1 MLGGTI
7 FSNMKRFIPYIV
19 IAVLIGIIGL
29 QFSQIFSQQK
39 TITRIKSDM
48 GLLLESNNDL
58 ILKANHYKILDS
70 LNVAQIKSLE
80 LTVKEFKTYRE
91 EDAKLIKSLR
101 VRNKDLEALVSTK
114 LETRDTILV
123 AIHDTI
129 PGIANFNYTSTWTDL
144 SGMIDMQQNTMQ
156 VNIANREDLDIVES
170 VTRKRF
176 LGFLWY
182 CKKLE
187 SRKVDVVSR
196 NPNTTIKN
204 VSYTKIVQ

>member
-1 MLGGTI
+1 
-7 FSNMKRFIPYIV
+7 MKKLIPYLVIIV
-19 IAVLIGIIGL
+19 LFGIIGL
-29 QFSQIFSQQK
+29 LWVHISSQK
-39 TITRIKSDM
+39 KNLDRIKENM
-48 GLLLESNNDL
+48 EVLLESNNDL
-58 ILKANHYKILDS
+58 ILKARHYQVQDS

-91 EDAKLIKSLR
+91 KDAKLIKDLKI
-101 VRNKDLEALVSTK
+101 RNKDLEALVNAK
-114 LETRDTILV
+114 LETRDTILIAV
-123 AIHDTI
+123 HDTV
-129 PGIANFNYTSTWTDL
+129 PGIATFNYTSTWTDL
-144 SGMIDMQQNTMQ
+144 SGTIDTVRDTMQ
-156 VNIANREDLDIVES
+156 ISITNREDLEIIES

-187 SRKVDVVSR
+187 SRKVDVMSH

>member
-1 MLGGTI
+1 
-7 FSNMKRFIPYIV
+7 MKKLIPYLV
-19 IAVLIGIIGL
+19 ILVLLGIIGL
-29 QFSQIFSQQK
+29 LWGQFLSQK
-39 TITRIKSDM
+39 NNLNRIKENM
-48 GLLLESNNDL
+48 EVLLESNNDL
-58 ILKANHYKILDS
+58 ILKARHYQIQDS
-70 LNVAQIKSLE
+70 LNVAQINSLE

-91 EDAKLIKSLR
+91 KDAKLIKDLKI
-101 VRNKDLEALVSTK
+101 RNKDLEALVNAK

-123 AIHDTI
+123 AVHDTI
-129 PGIANFNYTSTWTDL
+129 PGVATFNYTSTWTDL
-144 SGMIDMQQNTMQ
+144 SGTIDMVKDTMQ
-156 VNIANREDLDIVES
+156 VSITNREDLEIVES

>member
-1 MLGGTI
+1 MKKLIPYLGTI
-7 FSNMKRFIPYIV
+7 
-19 IAVLIGIIGL
+19 VLFGIIGL
-29 QFSQIFSQQK
+29 LWSQFLSQK
-39 TITRIKSDM
+39 NNLNRIKENM
-48 GLLLESNNDL
+48 EVLLKSNNDL
-58 ILKANHYKILDS
+58 ILKTRNYQIQDS

-91 EDAKLIKSLR
+91 KDAKLIKNLKI
-101 VRNKDLEALVSTK
+101 RNKDLEALVNTK

-123 AIHDTI
+123 AVHDTVS
-129 PGIANFNYTSTWTDL
+129 GIATFNYTSTWADL
-144 SGMIDMQQNTMQ
+144 SGTIDIVKDTMQ
-156 VNIANREDLDIVES
+156 VNIINREDLEIIES

-187 SRKVDVVSR
+187 SRKIDVVSH

>member
-1 MLGGTI
+1 MPGGTF
-7 FSNMKRFIPYIV
+7 FSIMKRFIPYIV

-29 QFSQIFSQQK
+29 QFSLISSQQK
-39 TITRIKSDM
+39 TITRIKFDM

-91 EDAKLIKSLR
+91 EDAKLIKSLK

-144 SGMIDMQQNTMQ
+144 SGTIDMQQNTMQ

>member
-1 MLGGTI
+1 MKKLIPYLGTI
-7 FSNMKRFIPYIV
+7 
-19 IAVLIGIIGL
+19 VLFGIIGL
-29 QFSQIFSQQK
+29 LWGQFLSQK
-39 TITRIKSDM
+39 NNLNRIKENM
-48 GLLLESNNDL
+48 EVLLKSNNDL
-58 ILKANHYKILDS
+58 ILEARNYQIQDS

-80 LTVKEFKTYRE
+80 LTVKEFKTYQE
-91 EDAKLIKSLR
+91 KDAKLIKSLKI
-101 VRNKDLEALVSTK
+101 RNKDLETLVNTK

-123 AIHDTI
+123 AVHDTV
-129 PGIANFNYTSTWTDL
+129 PGIATFNYTSTWTDL
-144 SGMIDMQQNTMQ
+144 SGTIDMINDTMQ
-156 VNIANREDLDIVES
+156 VNITNREDLEIIES

-187 SRKVDVVSR
+187 SRKIDVVSH

>member
-1 MLGGTI
+1 
-7 FSNMKRFIPYIV
+7 MKKLIPYLV
-19 IAVLIGIIGL
+19 ILVLFGIIGL
-29 QFSQIFSQQK
+29 LWVHISSQK
-39 TITRIKSDM
+39 KNLDRIKENIKV
-48 GLLLESNNDL
+48 LLESNNDL
-58 ILKANHYKILDS
+58 ILKARHYQVQDS

-91 EDAKLIKSLR
+91 KDAKLIKDLKI
-101 VRNKDLEALVSTK
+101 RNKDLEALVNAK

-123 AIHDTI
+123 AVHDTL
-129 PGIANFNYTSTWTDL
+129 PGIATFNYTSTWTDL
-144 SGMIDMQQNTMQ
+144 SGTIDMVKDTMQ
-156 VNIANREDLDIVES
+156 VSITNREDLEIVES

-187 SRKVDVVSR
+187 SRKVDVVSH

>member
-1 MLGGTI
+1 
-7 FSNMKRFIPYIV
+7 MKKLIPYLV
-19 IAVLIGIIGL
+19 ILVLLGIIGL
-29 QFSQIFSQQK
+29 LWGHISSQK
-39 TITRIKSDM
+39 KNLDRIKENM
-48 GLLLESNNDL
+48 EVLLESNNDL
-58 ILKANHYKILDS
+58 ILKARHYQIQDS

-91 EDAKLIKSLR
+91 KDTKLIKDLKI
-101 VRNKDLEALVSTK
+101 RNQDLEALVNTK

-123 AIHDTI
+123 AVHDTV
-129 PGIANFNYTSTWTDL
+129 PGIATFNYTSTWTDL
-144 SGMIDMQQNTMQ
+144 SGTIDMVKDTMQ
-156 VNIANREDLDIVES
+156 VSITNREDLEIIES

-187 SRKVDVVSR
+187 SRKVDVVSK

>member
-1 MLGGTI
+1 MSVMKKLIPYLGTI
-7 FSNMKRFIPYIV
+7 
-19 IAVLIGIIGL
+19 VLFGIIGL
-29 QFSQIFSQQK
+29 LWSQFLSQK
-39 TITRIKSDM
+39 NNLNRIKENM
-48 GLLLESNNDL
+48 EVLLKSNNDL
-58 ILKANHYKILDS
+58 ILKARHYQIQDS

-80 LTVKEFKTYRE
+80 LTVKEFKTYQE
-91 EDAKLIKSLR
+91 KDAKLIKSLKI
-101 VRNKDLEALVSTK
+101 RNKDLEALVNTK

-123 AIHDTI
+123 AVHDTI
-129 PGIANFNYTSTWTDL
+129 PGIATFNYTSTWTDL
-144 SGMIDMQQNTMQ
+144 SGTIDMVKDTMQ
-156 VNIANREDLDIVES
+156 VSITNREDLEIIES

-187 SRKVDVVSR
+187 SRKIDVVSH

>member
-1 MLGGTI
+1 MPGGTI

-29 QFSQIFSQQK
+29 QFSQISSQQK

-80 LTVKEFKTYRE
+80 LTVKEFKAYRE
-91 EDAKLIKSLR
+91 EDAKLIKSLK

-144 SGMIDMQQNTMQ
+144 SGTIDMQQNTMQ

-204 VSYTKIVQ
+204 VSYTKIVR

>member
-1 MLGGTI
+1 MKKLIPYLGTI
-7 FSNMKRFIPYIV
+7 
-19 IAVLIGIIGL
+19 VLFGIIGL
-29 QFSQIFSQQK
+29 LWSQFLSQK
-39 TITRIKSDM
+39 NNLDRIKENM
-48 GLLLESNNDL
+48 EVLLKSNNDL
-58 ILKANHYKILDS
+58 ILKARNYQIQDS

-91 EDAKLIKSLR
+91 KDAKLIKNLKI
-101 VRNKDLEALVSTK
+101 RNKDLETLVNTK

-123 AIHDTI
+123 AVHDTVS
-129 PGIANFNYTSTWTDL
+129 GIATFNYTSTWTDL
-144 SGMIDMQQNTMQ
+144 SGTIDIVKDTMQ
-156 VNIANREDLDIVES
+156 VNITNREDLEIIES

-187 SRKVDVVSR
+187 SRKIDVVSR

>member
-1 MLGGTI
+1 ME
-7 FSNMKRFIPYIV
+7 
-19 IAVLIGIIGL
+19 
-29 QFSQIFSQQK
+29 
-39 TITRIKSDM
+39 
-48 GLLLESNNDL
+48 LLLKSNNDL
-58 ILKANHYKILDS
+58 IFETTQYKIQDS

-80 LTVKEFKTYRE
+80 LTVKEFKAYRAK
-91 EDAKLIKSLR
+91 DAKLIKDLKI
-101 VRNKDLEALVSTK
+101 RNKDLEALVNAK
-114 LETRDTILV
+114 LETRDTILI

-129 PGIANFNYTSTWTDL
+129 PGIATFNYTSTWTDL
-144 SGMIDMQQNTMQ
+144 SGTIDTVKDTMQ
-156 VNIANREDLDIVES
+156 VSITNREDLEIVES

>member
-1 MLGGTI
+1 MLGGAI

-19 IAVLIGIIGL
+19 IAVLIGIMSL
-29 QFSQIFSQQK
+29 QFSQISSQQK
-39 TITRIKSDM
+39 TITRIKSDI

-91 EDAKLIKSLR
+91 EDAKLIKSLK

-144 SGMIDMQQNTMQ
+144 SGTIDMQRNTMQ

>member
-1 MLGGTI
+1 MLGGAI

-48 GLLLESNNDL
+48 GLLLESNRDL
-58 ILKANHYKILDS
+58 TFKANHYKILDS

-91 EDAKLIKSLR
+91 EDAKLIKSLK

-144 SGMIDMQQNTMQ
+144 SGTIDMQQNTMQ

>member
-1 MLGGTI
+1 MD
-7 FSNMKRFIPYIV
+7 
-19 IAVLIGIIGL
+19 
-29 QFSQIFSQQK
+29 
-39 TITRIKSDM
+39 RIKENM
-48 GLLLESNNDL
+48 EVLLESNNDL
-58 ILKANHYKILDS
+58 ILKAHHYQIRDS

-80 LTVKEFKTYRE
+80 LTAKEFKTYRE
-91 EDAKLIKSLR
+91 KDAELIKNLKI
-101 VRNKDLEALVSTK
+101 RNKDLEALVNAK

-123 AIHDTI
+123 AVHDTI
-129 PGIANFNYTSTWTDL
+129 PGIATFSYTSTWTDL
-144 SGMIDMQQNTMQ
+144 SGTIDTAKDTMQ
-156 VNIANREDLDIVES
+156 VSITNREDLEIVES

-187 SRKVDVVSR
+187 SRKVDVVSH

>member
-1 MLGGTI
+1 MKKLIPYLGTI
-7 FSNMKRFIPYIV
+7 
-19 IAVLIGIIGL
+19 VLFGIIGL
-29 QFSQIFSQQK
+29 LWSQFLSQK
-39 TITRIKSDM
+39 NNLNRIKENM
-48 GLLLESNNDL
+48 EVLLKSNNDL
-58 ILKANHYKILDS
+58 ILKTRNYQIQDS

-80 LTVKEFKTYRE
+80 LTVKEFKAYRE
-91 EDAKLIKSLR
+91 KDAKLIKSLKI
-101 VRNKDLEALVSTK
+101 RNKDLEALVNTK

-123 AIHDTI
+123 AVHDTV
-129 PGIANFNYTSTWTDL
+129 PGITTFNYTSTWTDL
-144 SGMIDMQQNTMQ
+144 SGTIDMIKDTMQ
-156 VNIANREDLDIVES
+156 VNIINREDLEIIES

-187 SRKVDVVSR
+187 SRKIDVVSH

>member
-1 MLGGTI
+1 
-7 FSNMKRFIPYIV
+7 MKKLIPYLV
-19 IAVLIGIIGL
+19 ILVLFGIIGL
-29 QFSQIFSQQK
+29 LWSHIFSQK
-39 TITRIKSDM
+39 RNLDRIKENM
-48 GLLLESNNDL
+48 EVLLESNNDL
-58 ILKANHYKILDS
+58 ILKAHHYQIQDS

-80 LTVKEFKTYRE
+80 LTVKEFKAYRE
-91 EDAKLIKSLR
+91 KDANLIKSLKI
-101 VRNKDLEALVSTK
+101 RNKDLEALVNTK

-123 AIHDTI
+123 AIHDTL
-129 PGIANFNYTSTWTDL
+129 PGIAIFNYKSTWTDL
-144 SGMIDMQQNTMQ
+144 SGTIDAVKDTMQ
-156 VNIANREDLDIVES
+156 VNIVNREDLEIVES

-187 SRKVDVVSR
+187 SRKVDVVSH

>member
-1 MLGGTI
+1 
-7 FSNMKRFIPYIV
+7 MKRIIPYIV
-19 IAVLIGIIGL
+19 ITVLIGIIGL
-29 QFSQIFSQQK
+29 LWVHISSQQK
-39 TITRIKSDM
+39 TISRIKSDM

-91 EDAKLIKSLR
+91 EDAKLIKSLK

-114 LETRDTILV
+114 LETHDTILV

-129 PGIANFNYTSTWTDL
+129 PGIANFNYMSTWTDL
-144 SGMIDMQQNTMQ
+144 SGTIDMQQNTVQ
-156 VNIANREDLDIVES
+156 VNIANREDLNIVES

-176 LGFLWY
+176 LGFLCY

>member
-1 MLGGTI
+1 
-7 FSNMKRFIPYIV
+7 MKRFIPYLV
-19 IAVLIGIIGL
+19 ILVLLGIIGL

-58 ILKANHYKILDS
+58 ILKARHYQIQDS
-70 LNVAQIKSLE
+70 LNVAQINSLE
-80 LTVKEFKTYRE
+80 LTVKEFKAYRE
-91 EDAKLIKSLR
+91 KDAKLIKDLKI
-101 VRNKDLEALVSTK
+101 RNKDLEALVSAK

-123 AIHDTI
+123 AVHDTI
-129 PGIANFNYTSTWTDL
+129 PGIATFNYTSTWTDL
-144 SGMIDMQQNTMQ
+144 SGTIDMVKDTMQ
-156 VNIANREDLDIVES
+156 VSITNREDLEIVES

-187 SRKVDVVSR
+187 SRKVDVVSH

>member
-48 GLLLESNNDL
+48 GLLLESNNEL
-58 ILKANHYKILDS
+58 ILKAKHYKILDS

-91 EDAKLIKSLR
+91 EDTKLIKSLK

-144 SGMIDMQQNTMQ
+144 SGTIDMQRNTMQ

-204 VSYTKIVQ
+204 VSYTRIVQ

>member
-1 MLGGTI
+1 MKKLIPYLGTI
-7 FSNMKRFIPYIV
+7 
-19 IAVLIGIIGL
+19 VLFGIIGL
-29 QFSQIFSQQK
+29 LWSQFLSQK
-39 TITRIKSDM
+39 NNLNRIKENM
-48 GLLLESNNDL
+48 EVLLKSNNDL
-58 ILKANHYKILDS
+58 ILEARNYQIQDS

-80 LTVKEFKTYRE
+80 LTIKEFKTYRE
-91 EDAKLIKSLR
+91 KDAKLIKNLKI
-101 VRNKDLEALVSTK
+101 RNKDLETLVNTK

-123 AIHDTI
+123 AVHDTVS
-129 PGIANFNYTSTWTDL
+129 GIAAFNYTSTWTDL
-144 SGMIDMQQNTMQ
+144 SGTIDIVKDTMQ
-156 VNIANREDLDIVES
+156 VNIINREDLEIIES

-187 SRKVDVVSR
+187 SRKIDVVSH

>member
-1 MLGGTI
+1 MKKLIPYLGTI
-7 FSNMKRFIPYIV
+7 
-19 IAVLIGIIGL
+19 VLFGIIGL
-29 QFSQIFSQQK
+29 LWSQFLSQK
-39 TITRIKSDM
+39 NNLNRIKENM
-48 GLLLESNNDL
+48 EVLLKSNNDL
-58 ILKANHYKILDS
+58 ILKAHNYQIQDS

-91 EDAKLIKSLR
+91 KDAKLIKSLKI
-101 VRNKDLEALVSTK
+101 RNKDLEALVNAK

-123 AIHDTI
+123 TVHDTI
-129 PGIANFNYTSTWTDL
+129 PGVATFNYTSTWTDL
-144 SGMIDMQQNTMQ
+144 SGTIDMVKDTMQ
-156 VNIANREDLDIVES
+156 VSITNREDLEIIES

-187 SRKVDVVSR
+187 SRKIDVVSH

>member
-1 MLGGTI
+1 MKKLIPYLGTI
-7 FSNMKRFIPYIV
+7 
-19 IAVLIGIIGL
+19 VLFGIIGL
-29 QFSQIFSQQK
+29 LWSQFLSQK
-39 TITRIKSDM
+39 NNLNRIKENM
-48 GLLLESNNDL
+48 EVLLKSNNDL
-58 ILKANHYKILDS
+58 ILKARNYQIQDS

-80 LTVKEFKTYRE
+80 LTVKEFKTYQE
-91 EDAKLIKSLR
+91 KDAKLIKSLKI
-101 VRNKDLEALVSTK
+101 RNKDLEALVNTK

-123 AIHDTI
+123 AVHDTVS
-129 PGIANFNYTSTWTDL
+129 GIATFNYTSAWTDL
-144 SGMIDMQQNTMQ
+144 SGTIDIVKDTMQ
-156 VNIANREDLDIVES
+156 VNITNREDLEIIES

-187 SRKVDVVSR
+187 SRKIDVVSH

>member
-91 EDAKLIKSLR
+91 EDAKLIKSLK
-101 VRNKDLEALVSTK
+101 VRNKDLETLVSTK

-144 SGMIDMQQNTMQ
+144 SGTIDMQRNTMQ
-156 VNIANREDLDIVES
+156 VNIANREDIDIVES

>member
-1 MLGGTI
+1 
-7 FSNMKRFIPYIV
+7 MKKLIPYLGI
-19 IAVLIGIIGL
+19 LILLGIIGL
-29 QFSQIFSQQK
+29 LWSQFLSQK
-39 TITRIKSDM
+39 NNLDRIKENM
-48 GLLLESNNDL
+48 EVLLKSNNDL
-58 ILKANHYKILDS
+58 ILKTHQYQIQDS

-80 LTVKEFKTYRE
+80 LTVKEFKTYQE
-91 EDAKLIKSLR
+91 KDAKLIKSLKI
-101 VRNKDLEALVSTK
+101 RNKDLEALVNTK

-123 AIHDTI
+123 AVHDTI
-129 PGIANFNYTSTWTDL
+129 PGVATFNYTSTWTDL
-144 SGMIDMQQNTMQ
+144 SGTIDMAKDTMQ
-156 VNIANREDLDIVES
+156 VSITNREDLEIIES

-187 SRKVDVVSR
+187 SRKVDVVSH